1 MYWHVLELR
10 TSNLF
15 EVFLISTSI
24 LVKGPFNNLSTFNW
38 VEPAIFPGA
47 FFGSERISA
56 TMQIIHLV
64 HDTPSLRA
72 AKYSTKKT
80 YFKKISRK
88 ARRTLILKNCMWISN
103 MGDSWFPI
111 DFERIFVCTEEI

>member
-80 YFKKISRK
+80 YFKKN
-88 ARRTLILKNCMWISN
+88 LKK
-103 MGDSWFPI
+103 GKE
-111 DFERIFVCTEEI
+111 DFNLEKLYADNKYG